1 MDINMSKIF
10 VVSDTHNVFKG
21 ADGPPMDPIFS
32 VYASTWRAGVGGKEV
47 PDPVKEA
54 QRERNK
60 KEYLM
65 YLGTYYK
72 NYIQA
77 WNALIRPTD
86 RVIHLGD
93 VIWDMKKLRV
103 FSLLN
108 GVKHLV
114 LGNHDSM
121 IYSTQYRD
129 YFTNVQHFN
138 AFENI
143 IFSHKPICPDH
154 PKFNSCNVGK
164 HTTTMNLSQ
173 YAINI
178 HGHFHYSGLTKEFV
192 RDTDRTD
199 VVATDSSIQFYDTST
214 HLIHYC
220 VDELPVDLNTIRAQI
235 ATRKSYAA

>member
-1 MDINMSKIF
+1 MDTNMSKIF